1 MSRLGNITGRLYR
14 GEVSIDF
21 VSRKKLWYTIS
32 GIILLVSILALIFR
46 GLDYSVEFKG
56 GSQWDVPVASATQ
69 QKLEQIVTNAGGVS
83 ASASEVRPFN
93 GTQAFWQVQAGLM
106 PTKRALHIGDEIAA
120 AYHLP
125 ATGKNAVSV
134 TTVGSSWGSQVSKKA
149 LEALIAFLIVIVIYL
164 TIAFEWRMAAAAFV
178 ALAHDIVITIGVY
191 ALTGFQVSPATVIGL
206 LTILGY
212 SLYDT
217 VVVFDKVR
225 ENTAPILGTRKS
237 TYSQAANLAL
247 NQTLVRSI
255 NTSLTALLPVAA
267 ILVVG
272 TLLLGN
278 GELKD
283 LSLVL
288 FVGMLSG
295 TYSSI
300 CIATPVLADLKERMP
315 QYKQLAK
322 QVALRAAGGRAAQR
336 KAAKSGATVATA
348 GKAAGN
354 GGATAAGVAG
364 AGPGSASGVT
374 QGPAR
379 TGPARGALGAGGA
392 GLADGDLAGADL
404 TGADPTRADLTGAS
418 DDDLAPDDVVDE
430 AVPAASAA
438 AAQARG
444 ASARQPGARQQP
456 VRRPAAKRRPSGK
469 KKRR

>member
-1 MSRLGNITGRLYR
+1 VARRPPDGGHCQRRGHSIAYLDQHQGGVMSRLGNIGGRLYR
-14 GEVSIDF
+14 GEVSFDF
-21 VSRKKLWYTIS
+21 VSRQKLWYTIS
-32 GIILLVSILALIFR
+32 GIILVISLFALIFR
-46 GLDYSVEFKG
+46 GLNYSVEFKG
-56 GSQWDVPVASATQ
+56 GSLFTVPASSSVTATSLDQ
-69 QKLEQIVTNAGGVS
+69 VVTANGGTNPT
-83 ASASEVRPFN
+83 ASEVKPSLSGRAP
-93 GTQAFWQVQAGLM
+93 FWQVQTSQLSTTQSLKIQA
-106 PTKRALHIGDEIAA
+106 AIAHEF
-120 AYHLP
+120 HLNVNNVP
-125 ATGKNAVSV
+125 V
-134 TTVGSSWGSQVSKKA
+134 TTVGSSWGSQVSQKA

-164 TIAFEWRMAAAAFV
+164 SIAFEWRMAASALV

-237 TYSQAANLAL
+237 TYSEAANLAL

-267 ILVVG
+267 ILAVG

-300 CIATPVLADLKERMP
+300 FIATPVLADLKEREP
-315 QYKQLAK
+315 QYKQLAR
-322 QVALRAAGGRAAQR
+322 QVALRAAGGRAALR
-336 KAAKSGATVATA
+336 KAKPATA
-348 GKAAGN
+348 GAAAGAVLPPPGN
-354 GGATAAGVAG
+354 GSATAVD
-364 AGPGSASGVT
+364 
-374 QGPAR
+374 
-379 TGPARGALGAGGA
+379 LG
-392 GLADGDLAGADL
+392 
-404 TGADPTRADLTGAS
+404 
-418 DDDLAPDDVVDE
+418 
-430 AVPAASAA
+430 AASAA
-438 AAQARG
+438 DADDDIPPGEALEDESVPASQPAGAGQARA
-444 ASARQPGARQQP
+444 ASSRPPGSRQQP